1 MSDNPPN
8 NARLLWSFLL
18 CVLSLST
25 CLSGASSART
35 KNAAIHL
42 SGHVRD
48 RQTGKAI
55 EAARIKV
62 LPSTDKAIWRTDGK
76 GEFSFWLAKQEV
88 DRVEIEA
95 PGYRTVSLAPETGA
109 LGNVQL
115 TRKSAD
121 GSTPA
126 FVSGTNASPLMPIS
140 QAVAPAIMTADSGPR
155 GSGSG
160 SSWSPW
166 YRIGV
171 TRAPAG
177 YAVSRAEFWLSGDG
191 ACGRS
196 AECRQLGSNDEQVLW
211 EFRLHGHNEI
221 GAPSRTF
228 SVAHIRVIFRPR

>member
-140 QAVAPAIMTADSGPR
+140 QAVAPAIMTADSGPQP
-155 GSGSG
+155 SGSG

-196 AECRQLGSNDEQVLW
+196 AECHQLGSNDKQVLW

>member
-1 MSDNPPN
+1 MRANPPTK
-8 NARLLWSFLL
+8 ARLLSSLL
-18 CVLSLST
+18 CIFSLSI
-25 CLSGASSART
+25 CVSGASSAPT
-35 KNAAIHL
+35 KKSAIHF

-48 RQTGKAI
+48 QHTGKAI

-62 LPSTDKAIWRTDGK
+62 LPSGDNAGWGTDRK
-76 GEFSFWLAKQEV
+76 GQFSFWLATQELS
-88 DRVEIEA
+88 RIEIKA
-95 PGYRTVSLAPETGA
+95 QGYRTMSVEPTISA
-109 LGNVQL
+109 LRDVQL
-115 TRKSAD
+115 VRESTD
-121 GSTPA
+121 GSTA
-126 FVSGTNASPLMPIS
+126 AYVSGTNSFPLMPVS

-155 GSGSG
+155 PSGTGSN
-160 SSWSPW
+160 WSPW

-177 YAVSRAEFWLSGDG
+177 YAVSRVEFWLSGDG

-196 AECRQLGSNDEQVLW
+196 AECRQLGSNGEQVMW

>member
-196 AECRQLGSNDEQVLW
+196 AECHQLGSNDKQVLW